1 MLTGQPP
8 FGGSHAVEVLNAVI
22 NRAPRPLHD
31 LNPKVPAAL
40 QPVLDRALAKAAKD
54 RYQTIAALRDELKAV
69 MRRLSRE
76 TGLVPT
82 EASATLLPPQRA
94 RATWLLTPTLERV
107 LGRLRP
113 PGPARPGG
121 AAPGPHETP
130 IPPSP

>member
-40 QPVLDRALAKAAKD
+40 QPVLDRALAKAAKA
-54 RYQTIAALRDELKAV
+54 RYQTMAALRDELKAV

-82 EASATLLPPQRA
+82 EASSTLLPPPRP
-94 RATWLLTPTLERV
+94 RATRP
-107 LGRLRP
+107 LRP
-113 PGPARPGG
+113 PLARVPGR
-121 AAPGPHETP
+121 
-130 IPPSP
+130 PPPPR